1 MPYTFVFIFVLV
13 ILGLGCTATETNLNA
28 TMLLKNGN
36 RIYRLRNRPLNV
48 SGPSSVNTQ
57 IVSIAILRSKSLP
70 VGSKSLPV
78 GSKSLPVGS
87 KSLPVGSK
95 SLPVG
100 SKSLPVGSKSSPSIP
115 ILSIPYFI
123 KTQTKTWIPTCPSTM
138 PVMCP
143 SPTNSSTKPL
153 QIKKMSEFPLTH
165 RTYLRGGIHYV
176 EKIAKKNLR
185 GSQQL

>member
-78 GSKSLPVGS
+78 GSKS
-87 KSLPVGSK
+87 
-95 SLPVG
+95 
-100 SKSLPVGSKSSPSIP
+100 SPSMP

-143 SPTNSSTKPL
+143 SPKNSSTKPL

-165 RTYLRGGIHYV
+165 RTYLRGGIHYA

>member
-57 IVSIAILRSKSLP
+57 IVSIAILR
-70 VGSKSLPV
+70 
-78 GSKSLPVGS
+78 
-87 KSLPVGSK
+87 SK

>member
-1 MPYTFVFIFVLV
+1 MLYTFVFIFVLV

-57 IVSIAILRSKSLP
+57 IVSIAVLRSKS
-70 VGSKSLPV
+70 S
-78 GSKSLPVGS
+78 PVGS

>member
-1 MPYTFVFIFVLV
+1 MLYTFVFIFVLV

-57 IVSIAILRSKSLP
+57 IVSIAILR
-70 VGSKSLPV
+70 
-78 GSKSLPVGS
+78 S

>member
-1 MPYTFVFIFVLV
+1 MLYTFVFIFVLV
-13 ILGLGCTATETNLNA
+13 ILGLGCTATDTNLNA

-57 IVSIAILRSKSLP
+57 IVSIAVLR
-70 VGSKSLPV
+70 
-78 GSKSLPVGS
+78 S